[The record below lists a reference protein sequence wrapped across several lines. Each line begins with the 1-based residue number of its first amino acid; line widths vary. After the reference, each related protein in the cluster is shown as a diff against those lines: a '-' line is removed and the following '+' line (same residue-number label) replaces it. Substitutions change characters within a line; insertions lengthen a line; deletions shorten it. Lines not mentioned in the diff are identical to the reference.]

1 MTIRVEE
8 RPRVLHWFRA
18 DLRLQD
24 NTAFSAAAARASQL
38 ANVFVFD
45 EQLLASTR
53 QGAPRVRF
61 MRDCV
66 ERLRAELEARGQSLI
81 VRRGSPVDVLVELA
95 RETRSEVVTWNR
107 DPSGYARSRDET
119 VIERLAAEGIRG
131 FSFKDRVVFE
141 AADVDPCQDR
151 PIAVFSPYRKAWW
164 RRFESHP
171 PAEARRFELPPAS
184 HGVRPGR
191 VPSEAE
197 LGLENDRVAIPT
209 GGERAGYARLQTFLE
224 TAAGRYKDERDYPA
238 LDATSRLSPY
248 LRFGAVSIRDC
259 FRAGRAA
266 IEAEP
271 ALRRGVEKWIDEL
284 IWREFFQAVLDDDPR
299 LTTRN
304 HRAEFDAFDWEDD
317 PDGFEAWCEGR
328 TGYPFVDAG
337 MRELRATGHMHNRTR
352 MVVASFLTK
361 DLLIDWRRGE
371 AFFMR
376 WLVDGDPASN
386 SGGWQWAAS
395 SGTDASPHVRIFN
408 PVLQGERFDPDG
420 DYIRRWVPELE
431 GLRGNAVHRPW
442 EMPLVSSRYPSP
454 IVDHAD
460 RRRIT
465 LERFARVV
473 SGGSDATASGA

>member
-8 RPRVLHWFRA
+8 RPRVMHWFRA

-24 NTAFSAAAARASQL
+24 NTAFSAAASRASQL

-45 EQLLASTR
+45 EKLMTSSR
-53 QGAPRVRF
+53 QGAPRIRF

-66 ERLRAELEARGQSLI
+66 ERLRQELEAQGQTLI
-81 VRRGSPVDVLVELA
+81 VRRGSPVDVLVDLA

-107 DPSGYARSRDET
+107 DPSGYARRRDE
-119 VIERLAAEGIRG
+119 VARERLAAEGIRG

-141 AADVDPCQDR
+141 AADVNPRQDR

-164 RRFESHP
+164 RRFEE
-171 PAEARRFELPPAS
+171 AGLADARRFELPPACAA
-184 HGVRPGR
+184 VQPGPM
-191 VPSEAE
+191 PSVAE
-197 LGLENDRVAIPT
+197 LGLEPDRVAIPT
-209 GGERAGYARLQTFLE
+209 GGEIAGYARLRTFLE
-224 TAAGRYKDERDYPA
+224 TAGGRYKDERDHPA
-238 LDATSRLSPY
+238 LDVTSRLSPY
-248 LRFGAVSIRDC
+248 LRFGVVSIRDC
-259 FRAGRAA
+259 FRAGLEA
-266 IEAEP
+266 IEADP
-271 ALRRGVEKWIDEL
+271 ALRRGVGKWIDEL
-284 IWREFFQAVLDDDPR
+284 IWREFYQAVLDDDPR

-304 HRAEFDAFDWEDD
+304 HRREFDHFDWEQD
-317 PDGFEAWCEGR
+317 PGGFDAWSEGL

-371 AFFMR
+371 DFFMR

-395 SGTDASPHVRIFN
+395 SGTDASEHVRIFN
-408 PVLQGERFDPDG
+408 PVLQGERFDAEG
-420 DYIRRWVPELE
+420 EYIRRWVPELE
-431 GLRGNAVHRPW
+431 GLRGKAVHRPW
-442 EMPLVSSRYPSP
+442 EMPLVSAGYPRP

-460 RRRIT
+460 RRRVT
-465 LERFARVV
+465 LERFARLD
-473 SGGSDATASGA
+473 SAARRAPA

>member
-1 MTIRVEE
+1 VTIRVEE

-24 NTAFSAAAARASQL
+24 NTAFSAAACRASQL
-38 ANVFVFD
+38 ANVFIFD
-45 EQLLASTR
+45 EGLLASSR
-53 QGAPRVRF
+53 QGAPRIRF
-61 MRDCV
+61 LRDCV
-66 ERLRAELEARGQSLI
+66 ERLRAELEARGQTLI
-81 VRRGSPVDVLVELA
+81 VRRGSAVDVLVDLA
-95 RETRSEVVTWNR
+95 RETGSQVVTWNR
-107 DPSGYARSRDET
+107 DPSGYARTRDEI
-119 VIERLAAEGIRG
+119 VVQRLAAEGIRS

-141 AADVDPCQDR
+141 AADVHPCQNR

-164 RRFESHP
+164 RRFEEQGLP
-171 PAEARRFELPPAS
+171 EARSFQLPP
-184 HGVRPGR
+184 PGDR
-191 VPSEAE
+191 VLPGPMPSEAE
-197 LGLENDRVAIPT
+197 LGLAGNPVEIPT
-209 GGERAGYARLQTFLE
+209 GGERAGYARLQAFLE
-224 TAAGRYKDERDYPA
+224 RSGGRYKDERDYPA

-248 LRFGAVSIRDC
+248 LRFGVVSIRDC

-271 ALRRGVEKWIDEL
+271 GSRRGIEKWIDEL

-304 HRAEFDAFDWEDD
+304 HRSEFDDFDWEDD
-317 PDGFEAWCEGR
+317 PGGFDAWCEGR

-337 MRELRATGHMHNRTR
+337 IRELRATGHMHNRTR

-371 AFFMR
+371 DFFMR

-395 SGTDASPHVRIFN
+395 SGTDASEHVRIFN
-408 PVLQGERFDPDG
+408 PILQGERFDPEG

-431 GLRGNAVHRPW
+431 GLRGSALHRPW
-442 EMPLVSSRYPSP
+442 EMPLVSARYPRP

-465 LERFARVV
+465 LERFARI
-473 SGGSDATASGA
+473 GSAGAVATAGGA

>member
-1 MTIRVEE
+1 MSARVEE

-24 NTAFSAAAARASQL
+24 NTAFSAAASRASQL

-45 EQLLASTR
+45 ERLLASTR
-53 QGAPRVRF
+53 QGAPRIRF
-61 MRDCV
+61 LRDCV
-66 ERLRAELEARGQSLI
+66 ERLRAELEARGQTLI
-81 VRRGSPVDVLVELA
+81 VRRGSPVEVVADLA
-95 RETRSEVVTWNR
+95 RQTRSEVVTWNR
-107 DPSGYARSRDET
+107 DPSSYARSRDEI
-119 VIERLAAEGIRG
+119 VFQRLAASGVRG
-131 FSFKDRVVFE
+131 FSFKDRVVFD

-164 RRFESHP
+164 RRFEQHGLG
-171 PAEARRFELPPAS
+171 EARRFRLPPACE
-184 HGVRPGR
+184 GVVPGPM
-191 VPSEAE
+191 PSEAE
-197 LGLENDRVAIPT
+197 LGLEADRVDIPA
-209 GGERAGYARLQTFLE
+209 GGERAGYARLRAFLE
-224 TAAGRYKDERDYPA
+224 TAGGRYKDERDHPA

-271 ALRRGVEKWIDEL
+271 SLRRGIEKWIDEL
-284 IWREFFQAVLDDDPR
+284 IWREFFQAVLDADPS

-304 HRAEFDAFDWEDD
+304 HRPEFDDFDWEDD
-317 PDGFEAWCEGR
+317 PSGFEAWCEGR

-395 SGTDASPHVRIFN
+395 SGTDASEHVRIFN
-408 PVLQGERFDPDG
+408 PVLQGERFDPEG

-431 GLRGNAVHRPW
+431 GLRGGAIHRPW
-442 EMPLVSSRYPSP
+442 EMPLVSAGYPRP
-454 IVDHAD
+454 IVDHFD

-465 LERFARVV
+465 LERFARVAAA
-473 SGGSDATASGA
+473 GSGANPGAA